1 MIYLDG
7 SKFFFDIEG
16 CFSDLVARARMQNEN
31 EEADEN
37 AKELCAGFGKFFK
50 IKPEF
55 VRAGM
60 DYETALQGM
69 FRTAPKAVIPEYEIS
84 AKRFEAA
91 FPGAEVL
98 RLKKSPDMKIKAE
111 NMAAAANENGA
122 EVIFFS
128 NPCCPT
134 GLEISPD
141 EILKLCSQT
150 EAKVIVDESFC
161 VDESVSVLKNV
172 PETENLIVLKKM
184 RFGGEPVFACGKN
197 LPEFECRISA
207 SNQAAGTVVF
217 DRDSALKTAQ
227 RKLLDSRDSLYIRIK
242 KLAIK
247 YDSLERL
254 YRAKGNCVFFKVKEA
269 EERAKKLLDMGI
281 SVYCREGYFCVFAG
295 EKDENEAVLKAME
308 EVLK

>member
-16 CFSDLVARARMQNEN
+16 CFSDLVARARKQNE
-31 EEADEN
+31 ETEADKN
-37 AKELCAGFGKFFK
+37 ARELCEGFGKFFR

-55 VRAGM
+55 ARAGR
-60 DYETALQGM
+60 DYETLLQGI
-69 FRTAPKAVIPEYEIS
+69 FGTAPKAVIPEYEIS
-84 AKRFEAA
+84 AGRFEAA

-98 RLKKSPDMKIKAE
+98 RLKKSPDMKMKAE
-111 NMAAAANENGA
+111 NIANFANENGA

-134 GLEISPD
+134 TLDIAPE
-141 EILKLCSQT
+141 EILKLCSLT
-150 EAKVIVDESFC
+150 DAKIVVDESFC
-161 VDESVSVLKNV
+161 VDESISVLKNV
-172 PETENLIVLKKM
+172 PETENLIVLKKI

-197 LPEFECRISA
+197 LPEFDCGVSA
-207 SNQAAGTVVF
+207 SDQAAGTVIF

-247 YDSLERL
+247 YDALERL
-254 YRAKGNCVFFKVKEA
+254 YRTKANCVFFKVKDA
-269 EERAKKLLDMGI
+269 EERAEKLLEMGI
-281 SVYCREGYFCVFAG
+281 SVYCKDGYFCVFAG
-295 EKDENEAVLKAME
+295 EKDENEAVLKALE